1 VTDSSPLIRLTSMF
15 EKTSKDGTTY
25 YVGVAGGVKLLLL
38 KNKHAGENEPG
49 WNLCVTARPEKTAQQ
64 ARAPWSAPPPPR
76 PQGPVDPDLDDDV
89 PFLG

>member
-1 VTDSSPLIRLTSMF
+1 MTDSSPLIRLTSMF

-49 WNLCVTARPEKTAQQ
+49 WNLCLTQRPEKPAQ

-76 PQGPVDPDLDDDV
+76 PQEPVVDPDLDDDV
-89 PFLG
+89 PSLG